1 VARWQKF
8 HSKRRKIDNLFNMLT
23 PDKDGTND
31 KDGAKWKDGVEFV
44 RV

>member
-1 VARWQKF
+1 
-8 HSKRRKIDNLFNMLT
+8 MLT

-31 KDGAKWKDGVEFV
+31 KDEAKWKDGVEFV

>member
-1 VARWQKF
+1 
-8 HSKRRKIDNLFNMLT
+8 MLT

-31 KDGAKWKDGVEFV
+31 KDEAKWKDGAEFV

>member
-1 VARWQKF
+1 
-8 HSKRRKIDNLFNMLT
+8 MLT

-31 KDGAKWKDGVEFV
+31 KDEAKWKNGVEFV

>member
-1 VARWQKF
+1 
-8 HSKRRKIDNLFNMLT
+8 MLT

-31 KDGAKWKDGVEFV
+31 KDEAKWKEGVEFV